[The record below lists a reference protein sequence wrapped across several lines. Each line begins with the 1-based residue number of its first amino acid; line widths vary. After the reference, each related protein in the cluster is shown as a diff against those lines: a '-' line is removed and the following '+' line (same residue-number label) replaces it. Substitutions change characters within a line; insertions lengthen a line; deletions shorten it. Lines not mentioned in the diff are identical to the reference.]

1 MIDVSRIKAILF
13 DSGRV
18 LNRPRTGNWF
28 LPPKFFD
35 YINRDVY
42 ESYPDKLLDKSFQKG
57 LKYLLSKNLIVSEE
71 EELEHFCQFY
81 RLFLLKLPG
90 VSIGE
95 YEIRKIAE
103 DTVLNDEKFFFYEDV
118 IDVIPRLRQRYLLGV
133 VSDTWPSLDRVF
145 KNVGLR
151 EYFSTFVMS
160 SVLGIT
166 KPHARM
172 YKKALEEL
180 ELRPEQVLFIDDS
193 VRNIKGA
200 RKLGIQT
207 LLMLRTDNP
216 DLSHIRHEHITDLNN
231 LVQLLGIE

>member
-1 MIDVSRIKAILF
+1 MLDVSRIKAVLF

-18 LNRPRTGNWF
+18 LNGPRTGNWF
-28 LPPKFFD
+28 LPPRFFD
-35 YINRDVY
+35 YVNRDVF
-42 ESYPDKLLDKSFQKG
+42 ESYPDKLLNKSFRKG
-57 LKYLLSKNLIVSEE
+57 MKYLLSKNLILSEE
-71 EELEHFCQFY
+71 EELQHFCQFY

-90 VSIGE
+90 IDIGE
-95 YEIRKIAE
+95 YEISKIAE
-103 DTVLNDEKFFFYEDV
+103 DTVLNDEKFLFYEDV

-151 EYFSTFVMS
+151 EYFSSFVMS
-160 SVLGIT
+160 SVLGVT
-166 KPHARM
+166 KPHAQM

-180 ELRPEQVLFIDDS
+180 DLKPEQVLFIDDN

-207 LLMLRTDNP
+207 LLMLRTDHP
-216 DLSHIRHEHITDLNN
+216 DLRYTRHEHIHDLID
-231 LVQLLGIE
+231 LVQLLGVE